1 MAAPMMTI
9 FDDHLLLSA
18 LLEPIPQCL
27 DCFVEP
33 ESRHRRKVHGSTQ
46 PSVADLRHLRIAPD
60 GGARLM
66 VTQHKAC
73 VGGCLTRAL
82 EPLRRSELA
91 YHDRSGLEPN
101 PRNRVQ
107 KRAAIFQLRILL
119 DMFFDFL
126 LQILDLAVNL
136 FEEAAVRT
144 ANRLILGLIQPAR
157 AFGFSLSEGPAGL
170 FDGLG

>member
-1 MAAPMMTI
+1 MT
-9 FDDHLLLSA
+9 
-18 LLEPIPQCL
+18 
-27 DCFVEP
+27 
-33 ESRHRRKVHGSTQ
+33 RY
-46 PSVADLRHLRIAPD
+46 
-60 GGARLM
+60 
-66 VTQHKAC
+66 KAC

-82 EPLRRSELA
+82 KPLGGAELA

-107 KRAAIFQLRILL
+107 KRASVLQLRILL

-144 ANRLILGLIQPAR
+144 ANRLILGLIQSVLGP
-157 AFGFSLSEGPAGL
+157 GFLLLKGLAGSGKL
-170 FDGLG
+170 LKPTLRR

>member
-1 MAAPMMTI
+1 
-9 FDDHLLLSA
+9 
-18 LLEPIPQCL
+18 
-27 DCFVEP
+27 
-33 ESRHRRKVHGSTQ
+33 
-46 PSVADLRHLRIAPD
+46 
-60 GGARLM
+60 M
-66 VTQHKAC
+66 VTRHKAC

-82 EPLRRSELA
+82 EPLGGAELA
-91 YHDRSGLEPN
+91 YDDRSGLEPN

-170 FDGLG
+170 G

>member
-1 MAAPMMTI
+1 
-9 FDDHLLLSA
+9 
-18 LLEPIPQCL
+18 
-27 DCFVEP
+27 
-33 ESRHRRKVHGSTQ
+33 
-46 PSVADLRHLRIAPD
+46 
-60 GGARLM
+60 M
-66 VTQHKAC
+66 VTRHKAC

-82 EPLRRSELA
+82 KPVGGAELA
-91 YHDRSGLEPN
+91 YDDRSGLKPN

-107 KRAAIFQLRILL
+107 KRAAIFQPRILL

-170 FDGLG
+170 G